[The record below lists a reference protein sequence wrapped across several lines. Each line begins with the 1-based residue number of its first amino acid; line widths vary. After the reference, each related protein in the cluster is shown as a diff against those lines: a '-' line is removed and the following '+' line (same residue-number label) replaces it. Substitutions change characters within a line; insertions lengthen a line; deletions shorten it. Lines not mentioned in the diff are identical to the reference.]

1 MPVGEKLWT
10 EPAWPLNTQLIITPQ
25 KQMRLIQEQGSA
37 VPFIDQQSFTEG
49 SLDDS
54 ALDVQHLSRQTF
66 GDAELER
73 EILALFREQCA
84 KLEPVIAGHSQL
96 PSRVDAAHTLKGGA
110 RAVGAVAVA
119 SIADEIER
127 ALRHHGELA
136 RGQIEKLSDCIVEIR
151 RAIDLR
157 LTCDS

>member
-1 MPVGEKLWT
+1 MVPSIDPQSVTEK
-10 EPAWPLNTQLIITPQ
+10 A
-25 KQMRLIQEQGSA
+25 
-37 VPFIDQQSFTEG
+37 
-49 SLDDS
+49 LDAS
-54 ALDVQHLSRQTF
+54 ALDLQHLSRQTF
-66 GDAELER
+66 GDADLER

-84 KLEPVIAGHSQL
+84 KLAPVIAGHSQL